1 MINVIAT
8 INLKPGTREEFLK
21 IFNANV
27 PAVLAEDGCVG
38 YVPTV
43 DANSKLDAQSKDDNA
58 VVVIEK
64 WETMAALHAHLEA
77 PHMVE
82 FRKNA
87 GDMIVGMNLK
97 VLEQG

>member
-1 MINVIAT
+1 MINVLAT
-8 INLKPGTREEFLK
+8 INLKPGTRAEFLK

-27 PAVLAEDGCVG
+27 PAVLAENGCVE
-38 YVPTV
+38 YYPAIDV
-43 DANSKLDAQSKDDNA
+43 DAKLDAQSKDENA

-64 WETMAALHAHLEA
+64 WETLEALHAHLKA

-87 GDMIVGMNLK
+87 GDMIVGMELK
-97 VLEQG
+97 VLKHG

>member
-8 INLKPGTREEFLK
+8 INLKPGTRGEFLK

-27 PAVLAEDGCVG
+27 PAVLAENGCVD
-38 YVPTV
+38 YVPAIDV
-43 DANSKLDAQSKDDNA
+43 DAKLDAQSKDENA

-64 WETMAALHAHLEA
+64 WETLDALHAHLQA

-87 GDMIVGMNLK
+87 GDMIAGMELK
-97 VLEQG
+97 VLQQG